1 MESRALEARP
11 AAGIETRIAGRF
23 RERDSSLIRA
33 VVAESCADAFGRELR
48 AVILIGSLAREEA
61 TIVPIEGGTE
71 LLGDA
76 EFLLLFHDRFPLPP
90 ASRVAGLESAV
101 RARLRGE
108 GLRAEVEL
116 SPCDS
121 RYLRSLG
128 PHVFAYQMRAYAPSY
143 RDRAQALR
151 RLAGRGGPPV
161 DCPLS
166 LAAFASRVEACT
178 RSKLDAM
185 GGEELGSWTSW
196 REAIEQARALW
207 RWELARLTA
216 APEGASE
223 QALWERWRRR
233 QPARARLR
241 GWLYGLR

>member
-128 PHVFAYQMRAYAPSY
+128 PHVFAYEMRACGRIIWGDPDALSLVPSFPPEQIPREDAWRLLCNRLIEQLEPLSTLRWPCASPPVEVRYRTAKLYLDMATSFLLFAGAYAPSY
-143 RDRAQALR
+143 RDR
-151 RLAGRGGPPV
+151 
-161 DCPLS
+161 
-166 LAAFASRVEACT
+166 
-178 RSKLDAM
+178 
-185 GGEELGSWTSW
+185 
-196 REAIEQARALW
+196 
-207 RWELARLTA
+207 
-216 APEGASE
+216 
-223 QALWERWRRR
+223 
-233 QPARARLR
+233 
-241 GWLYGLR
+241 